1 MLGQGTTV
9 KRHCMAGRVSPA
21 DMVKAVL
28 LESQSPVVKVTTRRK
43 KCLGSYRTAT
53 TAAILCVGMNR
64 MRMHL
69 RRMDIG
75 Q

>member
-9 KRHCMAGRVSPA
+9 KRHCTAGRVSPA

-28 LESQSPVVKVTTRRK
+28 LEPQFPVVKVTTRRK
-43 KCLGSYRTAT
+43 KCLGSHWAAI
-53 TAAILCVGMNR
+53 TAATLCIGMNR
-64 MRMHL
+64 KLVHL
-69 RRMDIG
+69 RGMDIG